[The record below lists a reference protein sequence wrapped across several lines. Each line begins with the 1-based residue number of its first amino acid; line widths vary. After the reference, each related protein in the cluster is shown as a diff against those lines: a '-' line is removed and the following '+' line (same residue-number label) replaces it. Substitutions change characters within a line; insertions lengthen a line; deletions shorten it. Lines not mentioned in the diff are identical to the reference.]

1 MYVLVYDF
9 LHLQVRFGAF
19 WFVEVATAELV
30 QNYLLLRHVEFV
42 PHVGHSAS
50 YMLGIVTKT

>member
-30 QNYLLLRHVEFV
+30 LNEF
-42 PHVGHSAS
+42 
-50 YMLGIVTKT
+50 KTICS